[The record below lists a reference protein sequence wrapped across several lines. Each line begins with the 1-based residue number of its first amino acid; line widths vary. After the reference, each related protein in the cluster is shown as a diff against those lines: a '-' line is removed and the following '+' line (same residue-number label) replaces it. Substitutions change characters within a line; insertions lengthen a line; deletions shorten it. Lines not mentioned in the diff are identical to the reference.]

1 MAVSQ
6 KTQVDIFGIVVLIIS
21 ILIQVFLIIAAMY
34 YNNMINLKFPSTTN
48 TIYLFWTSIIMIIIF
63 LALSIF
69 SFYRIYTHKSIVFD
83 AEKHIVI
90 SPPKKSNVIRVNRNQ
105 TPVAV
110 KRLSQPV
117 SVRPVSVRPVS
128 VQPVSVQPVSV
139 QPVSVQPVSVQPVSV
154 QPVSVQ
160 PVYGINEME
169 SQPVMT
175 YNL

>member
-21 ILIQVFLIIAAMY
+21 ILIQVFLIISAIY

-48 TIYLFWTSIIMIIIF
+48 TIYLFWTAIIMIIIF

-69 SFYRIYTHKSIVFD
+69 AFYRIYTHKSIVFD

-90 SPPKKSNVIRVNRNQ
+90 SPPKKSNVIRVNKSQ
-105 TPVAV
+105 PPVAV
-110 KRLSQPV
+110 KRLPQPV
-117 SVRPVSVRPVS
+117 A
-128 VQPVSVQPVSV
+128 VQPVAVQSVAVQPVAV
-139 QPVSVQPVSVQPVSV
+139 QPVAVQPVA
-154 QPVSVQ
+154 VQ
-160 PVYGINEME
+160 PVYGINEMD